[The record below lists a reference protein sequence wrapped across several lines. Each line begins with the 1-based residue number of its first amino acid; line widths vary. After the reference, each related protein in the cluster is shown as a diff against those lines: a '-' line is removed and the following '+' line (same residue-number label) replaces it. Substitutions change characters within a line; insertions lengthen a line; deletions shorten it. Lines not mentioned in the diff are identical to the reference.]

1 MVNTGVEMLIL
12 ENCMLTAFAIDNIYS
27 LVLLPGT
34 LLPERQLQCHW
45 TKSQI
50 GSREL
55 CYQKGSCNAVG
66 QSLNFGSQDASEVVL
81 VCLV

>member
-1 MVNTGVEMLIL
+1 MVNTCVEMLIL
-12 ENCMLTAFAIDNIYS
+12 ENWMLTAFAIDNIYS

-34 LLPERQLQCHW
+34 ILPKGNCNVIGQ
-45 TKSQI
+45 SQI

-66 QSLNFGSQDASEVVL
+66 QSLNFGSQDACAGLFV
-81 VCLV
+81 